1 MDNCHKVKCALSEFA
16 NNKRGVEG
24 LYKFFQAFPG
34 GYGEGDEFIGVTVP
48 SQRAVAKKFYQQISL
63 TEVESLLNEPI
74 HEYRLTALF
83 MMVLKYQKSKSQSEK
98 NDIVDVYLRN
108 IERVNNWDLV
118 DSSAH
123 LILGAH
129 LMNSD
134 RQLLYNFA
142 QSENLWVQRIS
153 IIATLYFIR
162 NNQFDDTLRL
172 SEILLNHRHDL
183 IHKAVGWMLREVG
196 KRDYEVEYRFLVK
209 HYRSMPRTMLR
220 YAIERFPE
228 EVRQA
233 FLKGN
238 IEVNF

>member
-1 MDNCHKVKCALSEFA
+1 MNIYEDVKTSLSQYA
-16 NNKRGVEG
+16 DKKRGVEG
-24 LYKFFQAFPG
+24 LYKFFKAFPG

-48 SQRAVAKKFYQQISL
+48 NQRAVAKKFYQQIPL
-63 TEVESLLNEPI
+63 ADIESLLNEPI

-83 MMVLKYQKSKSQSEK
+83 MMVLKYQKSKSQGEK
-98 NDIVDVYLRN
+98 DRVVDVYLRN

-129 LMNSD
+129 LMNRD

-153 IIATLYFIR
+153 IIATLCFIR
-162 NNQFDDTLRL
+162 NNQYDDTLRL
-172 SEILLNHRHDL
+172 SEILLNHKHDL

-196 KRDYEVEYRFLVK
+196 KRDFNTEYNFLTK
-209 HYRSMPRTMLR
+209 HYRNMPRTMLR

-228 EVRQA
+228 DVRQS

-238 IEVNF
+238 VDANF